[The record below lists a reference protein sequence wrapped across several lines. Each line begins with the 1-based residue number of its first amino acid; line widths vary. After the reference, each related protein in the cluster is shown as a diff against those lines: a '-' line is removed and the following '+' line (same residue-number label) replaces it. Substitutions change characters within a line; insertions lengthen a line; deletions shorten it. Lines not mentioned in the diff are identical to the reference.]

1 MDMQAQSRK
10 AEILRRLH
18 SGPRILLLPN
28 AWDVAS
34 ARVLEELGYPAIAT
48 TSAGVAFALGY
59 PDGQRISRHEMLEV
73 VSRIARAVRVP
84 VTADMEAGYG
94 TTPADMAETAR
105 EIVGA
110 GAVGLNLEDVTGHAE
125 TSQVATEL
133 QKEKIRTIR
142 EVSASLGVSLV
153 INARTDVYL
162 MPIGPEATRFERTV
176 ERLRAYRAAG
186 ADCLFAPGISDRGLI
201 EKLVKAVAAP
211 LNILVTPTC
220 PSIPELQKMGVAR
233 ASVGSGLMRTTL
245 GLVRR
250 IGKELLERGTSTALF
265 EGAIP
270 FAEVNELI
278 ERAASRAAE
287 TAHS

>member
-1 MDMQAQSRK
+1 MNTVAQGRK
-10 AEILRRLH
+10 ADELRKLH
-18 SGPRILLLPN
+18 GGPRTLVLPN

-34 ARVLEELGYPAIAT
+34 ARVLEELGYPAVAT

-59 PDGQRISRHEMLEV
+59 PDCQRISRGEMLDMV
-73 VSRIARAVRVP
+73 ARIARAVRVP
-84 VTADMEAGYG
+84 VTADMESGYG
-94 TTPADMAETAR
+94 KTPADMADTAKA
-105 EIVGA
+105 IISA
-110 GAVGLNLEDVTGHAE
+110 GAVGLNLEDVTGDTE
-125 TSQVATEL
+125 SSQVEMEL

-186 ADCLFAPGISDRGLI
+186 ADCVFAPGLIDRALI
-201 EKLVKAVAAP
+201 EKLVKTVAAP
-211 LNILVTPTC
+211 LNILVSPGC
-220 PSIPELQKMGVAR
+220 PPIPELQKLGVAR
-233 ASVGSGLMRTTL
+233 ASIGSGVMRTTL

-250 IGKELLERGTSTALF
+250 IGKELLETGTSSALF

-270 FAEVNELI
+270 FTEINELMS
-278 ERAASRAAE
+278 RAASRSAD

>member
-1 MDMQAQSRK
+1 MDMTAQGRK
-10 AEILRRLH
+10 AEELRKLH
-18 SGPRILLLPN
+18 GGPRVLVLPN
-28 AWDVAS
+28 AWDAAS

-59 PDGQRISRHEMLEV
+59 PDGQRVSREEMLEV
-73 VSRIARAVRVP
+73 VARIARAVRVP

-94 TTPADMAETAR
+94 ITPKDMAEAAKA
-105 EIVGA
+105 IVAA
-110 GAVGLNLEDVTGHAE
+110 GAVGLNLEDVTGDTE
-125 TSQVATEL
+125 SSQVDSAL
-133 QKEKIRTIR
+133 QGEKIRTIR

-186 ADCLFAPGISDRGLI
+186 ADCVFAPGVKERGLI

-211 LNILVTPTC
+211 VNILVTPGC
-220 PSIPELQKMGVAR
+220 PSIPELEKLGVRR
-233 ASVGSGLMRTTL
+233 ASIGSGVMRSTL

-250 IGKELLERGTSTALF
+250 IGKELLEKGTYSSVF

-270 FAEVNELI
+270 FAEVNALL
-278 ERAASRAAE
+278 AQSASSAKTTSGR
-287 TAHS
+287 